1 MITKTAHKMYL
12 EQANLFKVLVHP
24 TRLAILDLLRDGE
37 QCVCHLEAH
46 LGLRQAY
53 ISQHL
58 TVLRAAGLVGIR
70 REGWNIYYQIMD
82 ARILSVLD
90 SSRAAKGRDLKIDQY
105 APTVCPCP
113 KCSSKHQEIELS
125 VKGVENVKN

>member
-1 MITKTAHKMYL
+1 MYL

-58 TVLRAAGLVGIR
+58 TVLRQAGLVEIR
-70 REGWNIYYQIMD
+70 REGWNIYYKIMD
-82 ARILSVLD
+82 DSILPVLD
-90 SSRAAKGRDLKIDQY
+90 SSRAAKGRDLKIDWN

-113 KCSSKHQEIELS
+113 KCSAKYQEIELS

>member
-1 MITKTAHKMYL
+1 MITKTARKMYL

-46 LGLRQAY
+46 LSLRQAY

-58 TVLRAAGLVGIR
+58 TILREAGLVGIR
-70 REGWNIYYQIMD
+70 REGWNIYYKIMD
-82 ARILSVLD
+82 DSILSVLD
-90 SSRAAKGRDLKIDQY
+90 SSRAAQGRDLKIDQN
-105 APTVCPCP
+105 AHSACPCP
-113 KCSSKHQEIELS
+113 KCSAKHQEIELS